1 MFKCTATVPLNYEN
15 IRKKFTKN
23 IKTQALKSEAA
34 KNEWKNFQKN
44 NSKLE
49 ILISYMLKRS
59 IYILPILQNTAQ
71 IMKKKQGQNMM
82 AGFIF

>member
-1 MFKCTATVPLNYEN
+1 MLKCTATVPLNYEN

-23 IKTQALKSEAA
+23 IKTQALKSKAA

-44 NSKLE
+44 NSKLDVN
-49 ILISYMLKRS
+49 ILYVKKID
-59 IYILPILQNTAQ
+59 IYLAYFTKHSSNHE
-71 IMKKKQGQNMM
+71 KKKQGQNMM